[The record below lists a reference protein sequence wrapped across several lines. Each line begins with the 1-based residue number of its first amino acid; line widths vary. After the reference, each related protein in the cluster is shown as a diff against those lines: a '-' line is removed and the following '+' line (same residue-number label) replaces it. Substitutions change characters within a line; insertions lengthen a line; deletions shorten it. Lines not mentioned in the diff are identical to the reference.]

1 MTRRARDVGPAR
13 SPSES
18 SVYDADVGVNAESG
32 DVVLSRAQL
41 AATADVT
48 ENDVERLVD
57 AGVLVER
64 AAPEGTFRS
73 ADVVKVRMAHACE
86 EGGVPLDAIA
96 AAIRDGRLSFAFLES
111 WRLFGPSSTPIPQ
124 THAQLA
130 EEVGLS
136 FETLRSILTTF
147 GFPPTRPGDTV
158 VEAERPIAS
167 LCGRAIELGIIDARG
182 AMRLGSLYAEI
193 FRRAASTE
201 SEIYHSGIEM
211 PLLRSGLDEPETME
225 AATNAGVELIPL
237 LDAAVFA
244 TYRRQQELAWTEHQI
259 EHIEQAVGSAGISLP
274 PGPTPAIS
282 FVDLAGYTRLT
293 EERGDEEAVAVA
305 ARLWEIVQDS
315 PRRYRGEAV
324 KWAGDG
330 VMFRFRDPAGAVRS
344 ALDIV
349 RDVPAAGLPP
359 AHIGVAAGPVIQQGG
374 DYYGRTVN
382 LASRI
387 SDRAEAGQVL
397 VSEPVVEA
405 TSIPDVRFE
414 SIGSVELHGMPRPIE
429 LFAARRS

>member
-1 MTRRARDVGPAR
+1 MGV
-13 SPSES
+13 
-18 SVYDADVGVNAESG
+18 ADDSG
-32 DVVLSRAQL
+32 HIVLSQAQL

-48 ENDVERLVD
+48 EADVERLVE
-57 AGVLVER
+57 AGVLIR
-64 AAPEGTFRS
+64 RHSPEGPFRS
-73 ADVVKVRMAHACE
+73 ADVVKVRLVRACE
-86 EGGVPLDAIA
+86 EGGVPLGAISE
-96 AAIRDGRLSFAFLES
+96 AISGGRLSFAFLES
-111 WRLFGPSSTPIPQ
+111 WRLFGASSTPVSQ
-124 THAQLA
+124 THAEMA

-147 GFPPTRPGDTV
+147 GFPPPQPGDTV
-158 VEAERPIAS
+158 VEAERPVAA
-167 LCGRAIELGIIDARG
+167 LCGQAIGLGVIDERQ
-182 AMRLGSLYAEI
+182 AMRLGSLYTEI
-193 FRRAASTE
+193 FRRAAAVE
-201 SEIYHSGIEM
+201 NEVYHDGIEV
-211 PLLRSGLDEPETME
+211 PLLRSGLDETTTME
-225 AATNAGVELIPL
+225 AASNAGIELIPL

-244 TYRRQQELAWTEHQI
+244 AYRRQQELAWTEHQI

-274 PGPTPAIS
+274 PGPPPAIS
-282 FVDLAGYTRLT
+282 FVDLTGYTRLT

-305 ARLWEIVQDS
+305 ARLWDIVQDS

-414 SIGSVELHGMPRPIE
+414 SIGLVDLDGMPRPIE
-429 LFAARRS
+429 LFAARRP